1 MKHTKKLT
9 IFGGTGG
16 VGSQLIPL
24 ALDAGY
30 RVTAFAR
37 NPSALPRQ
45 AELTV
50 VEGQLGESAAV
61 ARAVAGADA
70 VLSTLG
76 ARSNT
81 PEQVEVFGTAMEN
94 ITEAM
99 QGHGVRRLVSISGAG
114 VLTPDDHV
122 TMGRR
127 IVRLILNLVAKYV
140 TRAKEREYDI
150 ITATDLDWVLV
161 RPPRIVP
168 GAPTGTYRV
177 FGDRVPSPKISQG
190 DVADLMLK
198 CAAGEKWIRRAPIP
212 GY

>member
-1 MKHTKKLT
+1 MRLT

-24 ALDAGY
+24 ALDAGHD
-30 RVTAFAR
+30 VTAFAR
-37 NPSALPRQ
+37 NPPHLPRRG
-45 AELTV
+45 ELSV
-50 VEGQLGESAAV
+50 VEGQLDDAAAV
-61 ARAVAGADA
+61 TGAIEGADA

-81 PEQVEVFGTAMEN
+81 PDQVEVFGTAMN
-94 ITEAM
+94 HISAAM
-99 QGHGVRRLVSISGAG
+99 KEHGVRRLVAISGAG

-127 IVRLILNLVAKYV
+127 FVRFLLRLMAKHVAL
-140 TRAKEREYDI
+140 AKEREYEI
-150 ITATDLDWVLV
+150 ITATDLEWVLV

-168 GAPTGTYRV
+168 GSATGTYRV
-177 FGDRVPSPKISQG
+177 LPDRVPSPKISQG
-190 DVADLMLK
+190 DVADFMLE
-198 CAAGEKWIRRAPIP
+198 CVAGDEWVRRAPIP

>member
-1 MKHTKKLT
+1 MKLT

-24 ALDAGY
+24 ALDAGHD
-30 RVTAFAR
+30 VTAFAR
-37 NPSALPRQ
+37 NPANLPRHD
-45 AELTV
+45 ELSV
-50 VEGQLGESAAV
+50 VEGQLDDAAAV
-61 ARAVAGADA
+61 ARAIGGADA
-70 VLSTLG
+70 VLSALG

-81 PEQVEVFGTAMEN
+81 PDQIEVFGTAMEN
-94 ITEAM
+94 ITAAM
-99 QGHGVRRLVSISGAG
+99 KEHGVRRLVAISGAG

-127 IVRLILNLVAKYV
+127 FVRFLLKLMAKHVAL
-140 TRAKEREYDI
+140 AKEREYEI
-150 ITATDLDWVLV
+150 VTATDLDWVLV

-168 GAPTGTYRV
+168 GPATGTYRV
-177 FGDRVPSPKISQG
+177 FADRVPSPKISQG

-198 CAAGEKWIRRAPIP
+198 CAAADEWVHRAPIP